1 MSTLRA
7 GIVGCG
13 AVTELHHVAAIRQCP
28 DLSLTAVVDAD
39 AARARQF
46 AERHGASTSLADYR
60 ELAGKIDVA
69 LVATS
74 NVSHAEIACFLL
86 DHGIHVLCEKP
97 LAPSVA
103 DAKKMAAAADRSG
116 ARLMAAHSRRFN
128 PNVELCCDL
137 VSRGFVGK
145 LETVS
150 AALSG
155 SYGAWPSRTDFR
167 RQRVGGGV
175 LLDLGVHLI
184 DFALSLGTGP
194 ARVVSCVASD
204 ALGWGVENDVDLT
217 LELAGGGRAM
227 LSCSYALGLRRS
239 IRIDGDG
246 GWIETPLDGAPYVMF
261 FGERSRVCER
271 LGAQRLLVPEADPY
285 QRQIDHFA
293 RAVIEQRPFA
303 VPLDQVI
310 AGLEV
315 IENCAEFGR
324 AA

>member
-1 MSTLRA
+1 M
-7 GIVGCG
+7 
-13 AVTELHHVAAIRQCP
+13 VAA
-28 DLSLTAVVDAD
+28 
-39 AARARQF
+39 
-46 AERHGASTSLADYR
+46 AE
-60 ELAGKIDVA
+60 
-69 LVATS
+69 
-74 NVSHAEIACFLL
+74 
-86 DHGIHVLCEKP
+86 
-97 LAPSVA
+97 
-103 DAKKMAAAADRSG
+103 RSG

-137 VSRGFVGK
+137 VTRGFVGR

-167 RQRVGGGV
+167 RQRGGGGV

-184 DFALSLGTGP
+184 DFALSLGDGP

-204 ALGWGVENDVDLT
+204 ALGWGVENDVDLI
-217 LELAGGGRAM
+217 LELKGGGRAM

-239 IRIDGDG
+239 IRIEGSD

-261 FGERSRVCER
+261 YGRQARVCER

-293 RAVIEQRPFA
+293 RAVLEQRPFA
-303 VPLDQVI
+303 VPIEQVI